1 MKTLVFN
8 SFYFQI
14 IIFAKFVRCIVAL
27 LINLILLFMKRT
39 CYFVFL
45 IIAGIIVSCTS
56 AKKDSGITIPFEKYT
71 LPNGLTVILTEDKSD
86 PIAAVA
92 VVFHVG
98 SSREVTG
105 KTGFA
110 HLFEHMMFQKSENVG
125 EDQLFKLIQG
135 AGGELNGGTGQDATM
150 YYEVIPKNALEMAL
164 WLESDR
170 MGYLENTV
178 TQSAFANQ
186 QNVVQNEK
194 RQSVDNAPYGF
205 NDYLILKNLYPKG
218 HPYSWDVIGEMED
231 LQKATVEDVKAFH
244 KKFYSPNNATL
255 VIAGDI
261 NKDEVKPLVQK
272 YFGEIPK
279 GETIESRSPM
289 LAVLDRTIQL
299 YHEDNFAKAP
309 RLTLVFPSVEQY
321 SKESYAL
328 DYLGELLSNGKKT
341 PLYKVLVK
349 DKKLTSSVSAR
360 NNSQELAGD
369 FTITVTANPGV
380 SLTEV
385 KKAIFEAFDMF
396 EKEGFSGDDLKRI
409 KARNETY
416 FYNSFS
422 SILSKAFTLGQYQMF
437 KGDPQ
442 YYSKDFE
449 GGQSVTMEDVKNA
462 FQKFIKGKNY
472 VETSFVPKG
481 EANLAVESSV
491 NAGIVEEDV
500 TKAAEVKETASAEEP
515 YTKTPTSFDRS
526 VQPPVGPD
534 PEVTI
539 PSVWTSSLSNGMKIY
554 GIKQSE
560 LPIVQYSIVISGGHL
575 LDRLDKAGVA
585 SMTASLMNEGTKNK
599 TPEELEDAIKL
610 LGANISFYGS
620 SENITVRV
628 NTLAR
633 NFEKT
638 IAFVEEMLFEPR
650 WDEEQFSLA
659 KSRVINNLKR
669 NKANPSYLASN
680 ELYKLIFGENNIMSV
695 EAVGTEESV
704 ASITIDDLKDFYNKN
719 FSPSLAQFIIAGDID
734 QQRVEAALAGIN
746 DKWKAKEVAIP
757 EVKVAEA
764 PSKSQIYFID
774 VPGAKQSV
782 IYIGC
787 PSIPR
792 TNPEYYPA
800 YVTNYKL
807 GGSFNGIF
815 NLILREEK
823 GFTYGAR
830 SNFSAAKNYGTFMA
844 SSMVRTNSTLE
855 SVEIFKREM
864 EKYRDSIPQEYV
876 DFTKSALLKGNA
888 RNFETLG
895 NLLNML
901 NDIAAYNLPV
911 DYIKQQEAFVKGLTV
926 EKQLE
931 LAKKYIDPSRM
942 YYVVAGDAATQ
953 IKDLE
958 KVGLGKPILVKD

>member
-1 MKTLVFN
+1 MKKT
-8 SFYFQI
+8 FYF
-14 IIFAKFVRCIVAL
+14 FL
-27 LINLILLFMKRT
+27 LLMAGILLSCSTKKNEP
-39 CYFVFL
+39 
-45 IIAGIIVSCTS
+45 GISVPS
-56 AKKDSGITIPFEKYT
+56 EKYT
-71 LPNGLTVILTEDKSD
+71 LPNGLTVILHEDKSD

-98 SSREVTG
+98 SSREVPG

-125 EDQLFKLIQG
+125 EDQLFRLIQS
-135 AGGELNGGTGQDATM
+135 AGGELNGFTNQDATE
-150 YYEVIPKNALEMAL
+150 YFEVIPKNALEMAL

-205 NDYLILKNLYPKG
+205 EDYLILKNLYPKG

-231 LQKATVEDVKAFH
+231 LQNATVEDVKAFH
-244 KKFYSPNNATL
+244 KKFYTPNNATL
-255 VIAGDI
+255 IIAGDI
-261 NKDEVKPLVQK
+261 NNDEVKALVEK

-279 GETIESRSPM
+279 GETIEKRGPM
-289 LAVLDRTIQL
+289 PAVLDKTIQL

-309 RLTLVFPSVEQY
+309 RLTLVFPTVEKFT
-321 SKESYAL
+321 KEAYAL
-328 DYLGELLSNGKKT
+328 DDLGDLLSNGKKT

-349 DKKLTSSVSAR
+349 DKKLTSSVYAR
-360 NNSQELAGD
+360 NGSQELAGY
-369 FTITVTANPGV
+369 FTISVTANPGV
-380 SLTEV
+380 NLTEV

-396 EKEGFSGDDLKRI
+396 EKEGFTEDDLIRI
-409 KARNETY
+409 KARNETS

-422 SILSKAFTLGQYQMF
+422 SILSKAFTLGDYQMF
-437 KGDPQ
+437 RDDPQ
-442 YYSKDFE
+442 YYSKDFADA
-449 GGQSVTMEDVKNA
+449 QAVTSEDIKNVY
-462 FQKFIKGKNY
+462 QKFIKGKYY

-481 EANLAVESSV
+481 EVNLIDENSV

-515 YTKTPTSFDRS
+515 IVKTPTSFDRS

-539 PSVWTSSLSNGMKIY
+539 PTVWTSSLSNGMKLY

-560 LPIVQYSIVISGGHL
+560 LPLVQYSIVISGGHL
-575 LDRLDKAGVA
+575 LDAMNKAGVA
-585 SMTASLMNEGTKNK
+585 SLTASSLNEGTKNK
-599 TPEELEDAIKL
+599 TPEELEDAIRL
-610 LGANISFYGS
+610 LGASISFYGGN
-620 SENITVRV
+620 ENITLRV
-628 NTLAR
+628 STLAR

-638 IAFVEEMLFEPR
+638 VGLVEEMLFEPR
-650 WDEEQFSLA
+650 WDEEQFNLA
-659 KSRVINNLKR
+659 KSRAVNNLKR
-669 NKANPSYLASN
+669 DKANPGYLASVALN
-680 ELYKLIFGENNIMSV
+680 KLIFGENSILAV
-695 EAVGTEESV
+695 ESVGTEESIN
-704 ASITIDDLKDFYNKN
+704 SITIDDLKDFYNKN
-719 FSPSLAQFIIAGDID
+719 FSPSAAWFIIAGDID
-734 QQRVEAALAGIN
+734 QQRVESALAGIN
-746 DKWKAKEVAIP
+746 TKWQAKEVAIP
-757 EVKVAEA
+757 EVKIPAA
-764 PSKSQIYFID
+764 PEKSQIYFID

-792 TNPEYYPA
+792 TDPDYYPA

-830 SNFSAAKNYGTFMA
+830 SYFSGAKNYGTFTA

-855 SVEIFKREM
+855 SVYIFKTEM
-864 EKYRDSIPQEYV
+864 EKYRESIPQEYI
-876 DFTKSALLKGNA
+876 DFTKSALLKSNA

-901 NDIAAYNLPV
+901 SNISAYNLPT
-911 DYIKQQEAFVKGLTV
+911 DYIKQEEAFVKGLTA

-942 YYVVAGDAATQ
+942 YYVIAGDAATQ
-953 IKDLE
+953 LKELE
-958 KVGLGKPILVKD
+958 KVGLGKPVLVKD

>member
-1 MKTLVFN
+1 MKKTFSFLMTLLMAV
-8 SFYFQI
+8 
-14 IIFAKFVRCIVAL
+14 
-27 LINLILLFMKRT
+27 LF
-39 CYFVFL
+39 
-45 IIAGIIVSCTS
+45 SCST
-56 AKKDSGITIPFEKYT
+56 KKSEPAISIPFEKYT
-71 LPNGLTVILTEDKSD
+71 LPNGLTVILHEDKSD

-98 SSREVTG
+98 SSREVEG

-205 NDYLILKNLYPKG
+205 NEYLILKNLYPKG
-218 HPYSWDVIGEMED
+218 HPYSWDVIGEMAD
-231 LQKATVEDVKAFH
+231 LQNATVEDVKAFH
-244 KKFYSPNNATL
+244 KRFYSPNNATL

-261 NKDEVKPLVQK
+261 NKEDAKVLVEK
-272 YFGEIPK
+272 YFGEIPA
-279 GETIESRSPM
+279 GETIEKRGPM
-289 LAVLDRTIQL
+289 PVTLSSTIKL

-309 RLTLVFPSVEQY
+309 RLTMVFPTVEQY
-321 SKESYAL
+321 TKDAYAL
-328 DYLGELLSNGKKT
+328 DCLGDLLSNGKKT
-341 PLYKVLVK
+341 PLYKILVK
-349 DKKLTSSVSAR
+349 DKKLTSSVYAY
-360 NNSQELAGD
+360 NGSQELAGS
-369 FTITVTANPGV
+369 FEISVTANPGV

-385 KKAIFEAFDMF
+385 EKSIFEAFDMF
-396 EKEGFSGDDLKRI
+396 EKEGFTEDDLTRI
-409 KARNETY
+409 KARNETS
-416 FYNSFS
+416 FYGSFS

-437 KGDPQ
+437 REDPQ
-442 YYSKDFE
+442 YFSTDFANA
-449 GGQSVTMEDVKNA
+449 QAVTSEDIKNV
-462 FQKFIKGKNY
+462 FQKYIKGKNY
-472 VETSFVPKG
+472 IETSFVPKG
-481 EANLAVESSV
+481 EVLLVAENSV

-500 TKAAEVKETASAEEP
+500 TKAAEVKTTAAVEEP
-515 YTKTPTSFDRS
+515 VVKTPTKFDRS

-534 PEVTI
+534 PTVTI
-539 PSVWTSSLSNGMKIY
+539 PAIWTGSLSNGIKIY

-560 LPIVQYSIVISGGHL
+560 LPLVQYSLVISGGHL
-575 LDRLDKAGVA
+575 LDAMDKAGLA
-585 SMTASLMNEGTKNK
+585 SLTASIMNEGTKNK
-599 TPEELEDAIKL
+599 TPEELEDAIRL
-610 LGANISFYGS
+610 LGASISVSGGN
-620 SENITVRV
+620 ENITIRV
-628 NTLAR
+628 STLAR

-638 IAFVEEMLFEPR
+638 INLVEEMLFEPR
-650 WDEEQFSLA
+650 WDTVQFDLA

-669 NKANPSYLASN
+669 NKANPNYLASTTLN
-680 ELYKLIFGENNIMSV
+680 KLIFGENNILAV
-695 EAVGTEESV
+695 ETAGTEESV
-704 ASITIDDLKDFYNKN
+704 NSITIDDLKNFYNKN
-719 FSPSLAQFIIAGDID
+719 FSPSLAQFLIVGDID
-734 QQRVEAALAGIN
+734 LARTEAALAGIN
-746 DKWKAKEVAIP
+746 TRWQKKEVTIPAITIP
-757 EVKVAEA
+757 A
-764 PSKSQIYFID
+764 PPAKSQIYFVD

-792 TNPEYYPA
+792 TNPDYYPA
-800 YVTNYKL
+800 FVTNYKL
-807 GGSFNGIF
+807 GGSFNGLF

-830 SNFSAAKNYGTFMA
+830 SNFMAGKNYGTFTA

-855 SVEIFKREM
+855 SVTIFKTEM
-864 EKYRDSIPQEYV
+864 EKYRESQPQEFI

-888 RNFETLG
+888 RSYETLG
-895 NLLNML
+895 GLLNML
-901 NDIAAYNLPV
+901 NTISAYDLPT
-911 DYIKQQEAFVKGLTV
+911 DYIKKEEAFVRDLTV

-942 YYVVAGDAATQ
+942 YYVVVGDAKTQ
-953 IKDLE
+953 LKDLE
-958 KVGLGKPILVKD
+958 KVGLGKPILVK

>member
-1 MKTLVFN
+1 
-8 SFYFQI
+8 
-14 IIFAKFVRCIVAL
+14 
-27 LINLILLFMKRT
+27 MKRT
-39 CYFVFL
+39 FYIFL
-45 IIAGIIVSCTS
+45 LMVTGILFSCT
-56 AKKDSGITIPFEKYT
+56 AKKADPGISVPFEKYT
-71 LPNGLTVILTEDKSD
+71 LPNGLTVILHEDKSD

-98 SSREVTG
+98 SSREVIG

-150 YYEVIPKNALEMAL
+150 YYEVVPKNALEMAL

-178 TQSAFANQ
+178 TQLAFANQ

-205 NDYLILKNLYPKG
+205 SDYLILKSLYPKG

-231 LQKATVEDVKAFH
+231 LQNATVDDVKAFH
-244 KKFYSPNNATL
+244 KKWYSPNNATL

-261 NKDEVKPLVQK
+261 NKEEVKPLIEK
-272 YFGEIPK
+272 YFGEIPA
-279 GETIESRSPM
+279 GEAIEKRSPM
-289 LAVLDRTIQL
+289 PASLDKTIQL

-309 RLTLVFPSVEQY
+309 RITIVFPAAEQFT
-321 SKESYAL
+321 KDAYAL
-328 DYLGELLSNGKKT
+328 DYLGDLLSNGKKT
-341 PLYKVLVK
+341 PLYKILVK
-349 DKKLTSSVSAR
+349 EKKLTSSVSAR
-360 NNSQELAGD
+360 AGSQELAGD
-369 FTITVTANPGV
+369 FTISVTANPGV
-380 SLTEV
+380 NLGEV
-385 KKAIFEAFDMF
+385 KKAIFEAFEMF
-396 EKEGFSGDDLKRI
+396 EKEGFSEDDLNRI
-409 KARNETY
+409 KAKNETS
-416 FYNSFS
+416 FYGSFS
-422 SILSKAFTLGQYQMF
+422 SILSKAFTLGQYNMF
-437 KGDPQ
+437 KEDPQ
-442 YYSKDFE
+442 YYKKDFIE
-449 GGQSVTMEDVKNA
+449 AQAVTSEDVKNA
-462 FQKFIKGKNY
+462 FQKYIKGKNF
-472 VETSFVPKG
+472 VEVSFVPKG
-481 EANLAVESSV
+481 EISLVPENSLNSE
-491 NAGIVEEDV
+491 IVEEDV
-500 TKAAEVKETASAEEP
+500 TKAAEVKDVASVEGP
-515 YTKTPTSFDRS
+515 VVKTPTKIDRS

-539 PSVWTSSLSNGMKIY
+539 PTVWTNSLGNGMKLY
-554 GIKQSE
+554 GIRQSE
-560 LPIVQYSIVISGGHL
+560 LPLVQYSIIISGGHL
-575 LDRLDKAGVA
+575 LDEIDRAGVA

-599 TPEELEDAIKL
+599 TPAELEDAIKL
-610 LGANISFYGS
+610 LGASISFYGGS
-620 SENITVRV
+620 DNITVRV
-628 NTLAR
+628 SALAR
-633 NFEKT
+633 NFEQT
-638 IAFVEEMLFEPR
+638 IALVEEMLFEPR
-650 WDEEQFSLA
+650 WDEEQFNLA

-669 NKANPSYLASN
+669 NKANPNYLASN
-680 ELYKLIFGENNIMSV
+680 ELNKLIFGENNILAV
-695 EAVGTEESV
+695 EAAGTEESV
-704 ASITIDDLKDFYNKN
+704 NSITTYDLKKFYNKN
-719 FSPSLAQFIIAGDID
+719 FSPSLTKFIIAGDID

-746 DKWKAKEVAIP
+746 TRWQAKDVTIP
-757 EVKVAEA
+757 DIKVAA
-764 PSKSQIYFID
+764 PPEKSQIYFVD

-792 TNPEYYPA
+792 TDPDYYPA

-807 GGSFNGIF
+807 GGSFNGLF

-830 SNFSAAKNYGTFMA
+830 SNFSGAKNFGTFTA

-855 SVEIFKREM
+855 SVTIFKTEM
-864 EKYRDSIPQEYV
+864 EKYRKNIPQEYI

-895 NLLNML
+895 SLLSML
-901 NDIAAYNLPV
+901 NNIAVYDLPA
-911 DYIKQQEAFVKGLTV
+911 DYIKQEEAFVKGLTV

-953 IKDLE
+953 LKELE
-958 KVGLGKPILVKD
+958 KAGLGKPILVKE

>member
-1 MKTLVFN
+1 
-8 SFYFQI
+8 
-14 IIFAKFVRCIVAL
+14 
-27 LINLILLFMKRT
+27 MKRT
-39 CYFVFL
+39 FYFFFL
-45 IIAGIIVSCTS
+45 FITGMMVSCTTT
-56 AKKDSGITIPFEKYT
+56 KKDTGINIPFEKYT
-71 LPNGLTVILTEDKSD
+71 LPNGLTVVLSEDKSD

-98 SSREVTG
+98 SSREVPG

-135 AGGELNGGTGQDATM
+135 AGGELNGFTNQDATE
-150 YYEVIPKNALEMAL
+150 YFEVVPKNALEMAL

-178 TQSAFANQ
+178 TKSAFANQ

-194 RQSVDNAPYGF
+194 RQGVDNAPYGF
-205 NDYLILKNLYPKG
+205 NDYLILKNIYPKG

-231 LQKATVEDVKAFH
+231 LQNATVADVKAFH
-244 KKFYSPNNATL
+244 KKFYTPNNATL
-255 VIAGDI
+255 IITGDI
-261 NKDEVKPLVQK
+261 DKAAVKTLVEK
-272 YFGEIPK
+272 YFGEIPG
-279 GETIESRSPM
+279 GETIEKRGPM
-289 LAVLDRTIQL
+289 PAALDKTIQL

-309 RLTLVFPSVEQY
+309 RLTLVFPTVEQFT
-321 SKESYAL
+321 KEAYAL
-328 DYLGELLSNGKKT
+328 DALGDLLSNGKKT

-349 DKKLTSSVSAR
+349 DKKLTSSVYAR
-360 NNSQELAGD
+360 NGSQELAGY

-380 SLTEV
+380 NLTEV
-385 KKAIFEAFDMF
+385 KKAVFEAFDMF
-396 EKEGFSGDDLKRI
+396 EKEGFSEDDLERI
-409 KARNETY
+409 KARNETG

-422 SILSKAFTLGQYQMF
+422 SILSKAFTLGDYQMF
-437 KGDPQ
+437 RGDPG
-442 YYSKDFE
+442 YYSRDFADA
-449 GGQSVTMEDVKNA
+449 QSITSADVKNA
-462 FQKFIKGKNY
+462 FLKYIKGKNY
-472 VETSFVPKG
+472 VETCFVPKG
-481 EANLAVESSV
+481 EVNLIDENSV

-500 TKAAEVKETASAEEP
+500 TKAAEVKVTASGEEP
-515 YTKTPTSFDRS
+515 YTKTPTLFDRS
-526 VQPPVGPD
+526 VQPPAGPD
-534 PEVTI
+534 PEITI
-539 PSVWTSSLSNGMKIY
+539 PAVWTSSLANGMKIY

-560 LPIVQYSIVISGGHL
+560 LPLVQYSIVISGGHL
-575 LDRLDKAGVA
+575 LDGLDKAGVA
-585 SMTASLMNEGTKNK
+585 SMTASLMNEGTRNK

-610 LGANISFYGS
+610 LGANISFYGG

-638 IAFVEEMLFEPR
+638 IALVEEMLFEPR

-669 NKANPSYLASN
+669 NKSNPGYLASN
-680 ELYKLIFGENNIMSV
+680 ELYKLIFGENNILSV

-704 ASITIDDLKDFYNKN
+704 DKITIDDMKDFYNKN

-746 DKWKAKEVAIP
+746 DKWKAKEVTIP
-757 EVKVAEA
+757 EVKVSEA
-764 PSKSQIYFID
+764 PAKSQIYFID

-830 SNFSAAKNYGTFMA
+830 SNFSGAKNYGTFTA

-855 SVEIFKREM
+855 SVEIFKKEM
-864 EKYRDSIPQEYV
+864 EKYRDSIPQEYI
-876 DFTKSALLKGNA
+876 DFTKSSLLKANA

-895 NLLNML
+895 NLMNML
-901 NDIAAYNLPV
+901 SNISSFNLPA
-911 DYIKQQEAFVKGLTV
+911 DYVKQEEAFVKGLTV
-926 EKQLE
+926 EKQLA

-953 IKDLE
+953 LKDLE
-958 KVGLGKPILVKD
+958 KVGLGKPVLVKE